1 MFYRSQIILLVY
13 RVVFDA
19 VCFMNSCSAADAS
32 VCDLIQAGEL
42 NLRRTWICISS
53 SSGARS
59 NLPVSTGK
67 ALTPTFS
74 GQSGSVSGFR
84 HPGSLAPRGSS
95 MTGSSSLG
103 VQPPRGSISGA
114 WFPPNSLQ
122 ASIYQVGYPA
132 LSNRGAAPVC
142 GNFGPRITYV
152 ASVAGGGN
160 IGRTISS
167 AGMSMPTVA
176 SPVNL
181 SGSGALNIRGS
192 NQMGG
197 THQQGL
203 PAMNMLGSSSS
214 APGGTL
220 SKNQL
225 QAGSSSSGSPGM
237 RHDGPLRQQAFG
249 INAVQQNQEFRI
261 HNEDFPALPRLE
273 GMELH
278 RKDHLPKNAN
288 IMQAQHYPMGKSSG
302 FNTGSSCPPRKQ
314 HKQTANS
321 VQNTGPENVGPRPV
335 NSPRSPLNPRPR
347 EQVIQQNHEP
357 QAQKSV
363 RLQSSSGPESHKVQS
378 PKSSQRTD
386 TTLESH
392 KVQSPKPSQR
402 TDTAPESHKVQS
414 PKSSQR
420 TDTAPDPYDPYGLHG
435 LLRVMKLK
443 EEGPASL
450 ALGIDLTTLGLDMNS
465 SDNLYK
471 TFGSPWSSEPV
482 KEEYSY
488 EIPDCYSSMQP
499 PPLQAL
505 HFLRFHL
512 MTLFYIFYSMPQD
525 AAQLYAANEICK
537 YGWVYHKELRQWVK
551 RAPNTTPLVKT
562 TTYEQGLCYLFDANI
577 WDAIPKDN
585 FILRYDDIEK
595 IPALPPLLPA
605 TQNPATQNGSVRI
618 NKWYESSARAWTPS
632 AAASSIGQ
640 ALVVVDGLTLYAR
653 LGAGAG
659 DDLLSGLVFGAAD
672 EALLRIKMNTIMSCR
687 PPLDQGDHL
696 LLQAARR
703 GCLGHTRGFFCTD
716 TIFSFDGNTF
726 WADLSQGFMCC
737 DTAIVF
743 TGDGGGSPPPVDLR
757 YYLLLDTFKS
767 EKLGC
772 MEMHHTIGIL
782 DNFIKLVSIN
792 TVRIAVAAATTKE
805 EEDMPSSPCHAA
817 TEAANATVA
826 MWTLDKSAGET

>member
-1 MFYRSQIILLVY
+1 MGGRKSPSKSTQ
-13 RVVFDA
+13 
-19 VCFMNSCSAADAS
+19 
-32 VCDLIQAGEL
+32 
-42 NLRRTWICISS
+42 SS

-512 MTLFYIFYSMPQD
+512 MTLFYIFYRMQLSYMPRMK
-525 AAQLYAANEICK
+525 YANTGGFTTKSCVS
-537 YGWVYHKELRQWVK
+537 GLKELLIRPLSSKLQLMNK
-551 RAPNTTPLVKT
+551 DSAIFLMPTFGMQFPRTTLFSVMT
-562 TTYEQGLCYLFDANI
+562 ISRRYLPFL
-577 WDAIPKDN
+577 P
-585 FILRYDDIEK
+585 FF
-595 IPALPPLLPA
+595 LPPKMVVRFSVLKIRVSWL
-605 TQNPATQNGSVRI
+605 GSIVGI
-618 NKWYESSARAWTPS
+618 IKWYESSARAWTPS

-659 DDLLSGLVFGAAD
+659 DDLLSGLAFGAAD

-703 GCLGHTRGFFCTD
+703 GCLWRSEQWTHKRILLHGHHLLVRRQH
-716 TIFSFDGNTF
+716 I
-726 WADLSQGFMCC
+726 L
-737 DTAIVF
+737 
-743 TGDGGGSPPPVDLR
+743 GGSLARLHVLR
-757 YYLLLDTFKS
+757 
-767 EKLGC
+767 
-772 MEMHHTIGIL
+772 HRHRIL

-805 EEDMPSSPCHAA
+805 EEDMPSSPCYAA

>member
-1 MFYRSQIILLVY
+1 MRFCSIKGVEPLCLAAILGLFTSQPSHQSKRSRMGGRKSPSKSTQ
-13 RVVFDA
+13 
-19 VCFMNSCSAADAS
+19 
-32 VCDLIQAGEL
+32 
-42 NLRRTWICISS
+42 SS

-67 ALTPTFS
+67 PLTPTFS

-132 LSNRGAAPVC
+132 LSNRGGMHVGGSPVFTGNMSAIDGSIQASSSYLTKDGNHNSALGLAAAPVC

-237 RHDGPLRQQAFG
+237 RHDGNFGENSLFDINDFPQLVGRPNSAGNIQGLYGPLRQQAFG

-321 VQNTGPENVGPRPV
+321 VQNTGPENVGPKPV
-335 NSPRSPLNPRPR
+335 NSPRLPLNPRPR

-386 TTLESH
+386 TTPESY

-618 NKWYESSARAWTPS
+618 NK
-632 AAASSIGQ
+632 
-640 ALVVVDGLTLYAR
+640 
-653 LGAGAG
+653 
-659 DDLLSGLVFGAAD
+659 
-672 EALLRIKMNTIMSCR
+672 
-687 PPLDQGDHL
+687 PLQ
-696 LLQAARR
+696 
-703 GCLGHTRGFFCTD
+703 
-716 TIFSFDGNTF
+716 
-726 WADLSQGFMCC
+726 
-737 DTAIVF
+737 
-743 TGDGGGSPPPVDLR
+743 
-757 YYLLLDTFKS
+757 
-767 EKLGC
+767 
-772 MEMHHTIGIL
+772 
-782 DNFIKLVSIN
+782 
-792 TVRIAVAAATTKE
+792 
-805 EEDMPSSPCHAA
+805 
-817 TEAANATVA
+817 
-826 MWTLDKSAGET
+826 

>member
-1 MFYRSQIILLVY
+1 M
-13 RVVFDA
+13 DPE
-19 VCFMNSCSAADAS
+19 NPD
-32 VCDLIQAGEL
+32 
-42 NLRRTWICISS
+42 SS

-67 ALTPTFS
+67 PLTPTFS

-132 LSNRGAAPVC
+132 LSNRGAATVC

-386 TTLESH
+386 TTPESH

-659 DDLLSGLVFGAAD
+659 DDLLSGLAFGAAD
-672 EALLRIKMNTIMSCR
+672 EALLRIKMSTIMSCR

-703 GCLGHTRGFFCTD
+703 GCLWRSEQWTHKRILLHGHHLLVRRQH
-716 TIFSFDGNTF
+716 I
-726 WADLSQGFMCC
+726 L
-737 DTAIVF
+737 
-743 TGDGGGSPPPVDLR
+743 GGSLAGLHVLR
-757 YYLLLDTFKS
+757 
-767 EKLGC
+767 
-772 MEMHHTIGIL
+772 HRHRIL

-792 TVRIAVAAATTKE
+792 TACIAVAAATTKE

>member
-1 MFYRSQIILLVY
+1 MEW
-13 RVVFDA
+13 DK
-19 VCFMNSCSAADAS
+19 
-32 VCDLIQAGEL
+32 
-42 NLRRTWICISS
+42 SS

-59 NLPVSTGK
+59 NLPVSTGRP
-67 ALTPTFS
+67 LTPTFS

-95 MTGSSSLG
+95 MTGSPSLG

-132 LSNRGAAPVC
+132 LSNRGGMHVGGSPVFTAAPVC

-160 IGRTISS
+160 TGRTISS

-197 THQQGL
+197 THQQGS
-203 PAMNMLGSSSS
+203 PVMNMLGSSSS

-288 IMQAQHYPMGKSSG
+288 TMQAQHYPMGKSSG
-302 FNTGSSCPPRKQ
+302 FNTDSSCPPRKQ

-357 QAQKSV
+357 QAQKSI
-363 RLQSSSGPESHKVQS
+363 RLQSSSGPESH
-378 PKSSQRTD
+378 
-386 TTLESH
+386 
-392 KVQSPKPSQR
+392 
-402 TDTAPESHKVQS
+402 
-414 PKSSQR
+414 
-420 TDTAPDPYDPYGLHG
+420 
-435 LLRVMKLK
+435 
-443 EEGPASL
+443 
-450 ALGIDLTTLGLDMNS
+450 
-465 SDNLYK
+465 
-471 TFGSPWSSEPV
+471 
-482 KEEYSY
+482 
-488 EIPDCYSSMQP
+488 
-499 PPLQAL
+499 
-505 HFLRFHL
+505 
-512 MTLFYIFYSMPQD
+512 
-525 AAQLYAANEICK
+525 
-537 YGWVYHKELRQWVK
+537 
-551 RAPNTTPLVKT
+551 
-562 TTYEQGLCYLFDANI
+562 
-577 WDAIPKDN
+577 KDN

-605 TQNPATQNGSVRI
+605 TQNGKILPCCELMIQATDNWASGNDLTRTTHRRCRWMVVV
-618 NKWYESSARAWTPS
+618 SARAWTPS

-640 ALVVVDGLTLYAR
+640 ALVDGLTLYAR
-653 LGAGAG
+653 HGAA
-659 DDLLSGLVFGAAD
+659 LLSGLAVGATE
-672 EALLRIKMNTIMSCR
+672 EALLRIKMNTIKIQHQECCKPS
-687 PPLDQGDHL
+687 PGDATGILLHGHHL
-696 LLQAARR
+696 LVRR
-703 GCLGHTRGFFCTD
+703 QHILGGYLAGLHVLRHRHRLLRRRLITTRG
-716 TIFSFDGNTF
+716 
-726 WADLSQGFMCC
+726 SQ
-737 DTAIVF
+737 IRQ
-743 TGDGGGSPPPVDLR
+743 PPP
-757 YYLLLDTFKS
+757 
-767 EKLGC
+767 G
-772 MEMHHTIGIL
+772 
-782 DNFIKLVSIN
+782 
-792 TVRIAVAAATTKE
+792 
-805 EEDMPSSPCHAA
+805 
-817 TEAANATVA
+817 
-826 MWTLDKSAGET
+826 

>member
-1 MFYRSQIILLVY
+1 MEW
-13 RVVFDA
+13 DK
-19 VCFMNSCSAADAS
+19 
-32 VCDLIQAGEL
+32 
-42 NLRRTWICISS
+42 SS

-59 NLPVSTGK
+59 NLPVSTGRP
-67 ALTPTFS
+67 LTPTFS

-95 MTGSSSLG
+95 MTGSPSLG

-132 LSNRGAAPVC
+132 LSNRGGMHVGGSPVFTAAPVC

-160 IGRTISS
+160 TGRTISS

-197 THQQGL
+197 THQQGS
-203 PAMNMLGSSSS
+203 PVMNMLGSSSS

-288 IMQAQHYPMGKSSG
+288 TMQAQHYPMGKSSG
-302 FNTGSSCPPRKQ
+302 FNTDSSCPPRKQ

-357 QAQKSV
+357 QAQKSI

-386 TTLESH
+386 TTPESH
-392 KVQSPKPSQR
+392 KVQSPRSSQR

-488 EIPDCYSSMQP
+488 EIPDCYSAMQP

-605 TQNPATQNGSVRI
+605 TQNGKILPCCELMIQATDNWASGNDLTRTTHRRCRWMVVV
-618 NKWYESSARAWTPS
+618 SARAWTPS

-640 ALVVVDGLTLYAR
+640 ALVDGLTLYAR
-653 LGAGAG
+653 HGAA
-659 DDLLSGLVFGAAD
+659 LLSGLAVGATE
-672 EALLRIKMNTIMSCR
+672 EALLRIKMNTIKIQHQECCKPS
-687 PPLDQGDHL
+687 PGDATGILLHGHHL
-696 LLQAARR
+696 LVRR
-703 GCLGHTRGFFCTD
+703 QHILGGYLAGLHVLRHRHRLLRRRLITTRG
-716 TIFSFDGNTF
+716 
-726 WADLSQGFMCC
+726 SQ
-737 DTAIVF
+737 IRQ
-743 TGDGGGSPPPVDLR
+743 PPP
-757 YYLLLDTFKS
+757 
-767 EKLGC
+767 G
-772 MEMHHTIGIL
+772 
-782 DNFIKLVSIN
+782 
-792 TVRIAVAAATTKE
+792 
-805 EEDMPSSPCHAA
+805 
-817 TEAANATVA
+817 
-826 MWTLDKSAGET
+826 